1 MTGIVFVC
9 FPFVSVLFLTLLFC
23 FRKKLFCLFVVH
35 LFVRFV
41 FLFPKKNDAALLL
54 ESRSANANAE

>member
-1 MTGIVFVC
+1 MFVC
-9 FPFVSVLFLTLLFC
+9 FPFVFGSVPELTFLL
-23 FRKKLFCLFVVH
+23 KNVCLFVVH

-41 FLFPKKNDAALLL
+41 FLFQNDAALLL